1 MRPMHRSC
9 SSYVVQST
17 DDGYY
22 AVYVVIFRSNPDI
35 TEDTIEIVMINKKI
49 EDPDRGAV
57 VDLTQGEFL
66 HLTAPR

>member
-1 MRPMHRSC
+1 MRPMRRST
-9 SSYVVQST
+9 SYVVQST

-22 AVYVVIFRSNPDI
+22 AVYVVTFRSNPDI
-35 TEDTIEIVMINKKI
+35 TEDTIEIVMIKNKKI

-57 VDLTQGEFL
+57 DLTQEEFL